1 MNIQPA
7 QNEVKN
13 PQENQVEKFTLPTNY
28 DVVSDYQENTEQGI
42 VDSLF
47 DYFGKVYY
55 QSDLNT
61 KDKKVRNNY
70 ISKYDSRILKMFA
83 RRTNRLWFAFAI
95 LFLLGV
101 GGILGV
107 LFATQFDLSA
117 FFNNTIGYGWPGSTL
132 LWTIVFA
139 IIVALSIGCLII
151 SIVLLISVIYWMR
164 LDSKFAK
171 RTREKIKEWNR
182 VFDRFSKSLEKSS
195 ILNAIQSG
203 MPDFVLDKRTPAYDR
218 KIYNIHNR
226 IYAYSGIPQD
236 ARRINYTN
244 TLSGFYK
251 GAAFSLSTSTWEWFR
266 EAKLVEE
273 EMNDRNTALNINV
286 KRSLKRFEDS
296 ICLLVVDT
304 FADPKLNFV
313 LNNPDGKNIR
323 LQNDIFNNI
332 FSLAVN
338 NAKHAHNVFTPYA
351 QHSLARLKTW
361 TAVCKNVRQ
370 VIKEGSKIYVVFD
383 ADNDFFKFDRITDPS
398 LNYVFNSKNI
408 SDNTVFKNGDVVST
422 SSKSKKDRYSIKCG
436 SLDETASLM
445 IEYILEEVDLLFT
458 CLEMA
463 TCFPVDDAFT
473 KDLKNSRA
481 KTLMSIL
488 EEKRQKD
495 YSDDSANLLMN
506 KSKLDDELNL
516 LESEFNFKNWD
527 ADKAP
532 EFKPLVNVD
541 ID

>member
-1 MNIQPA
+1 MNTQPVQKENNE
-7 QNEVKN
+7 QNQT
-13 PQENQVEKFTLPTNY
+13 PVEKFTLPSNY

-55 QSDLNT
+55 QSDINT
-61 KDKKVRNNY
+61 RDKKVRNNY
-70 ISKYDSRILKMFA
+70 ISKYDAHILRMFA
-83 RRTNRLWFAFAI
+83 RRTTKLWFAFAI
-95 LFLLGV
+95 LFILGV
-101 GGILGV
+101 AGILGV
-107 LFATQFDLSA
+107 YFGTTFNLSGILNNTSSWIPGVPGVILFA
-117 FFNNTIGYGWPGSTL
+117 
-132 LWTIVFA
+132 V
-139 IIVALSIGCLII
+139 IIALSIGCLIVAF
-151 SIVLLISVIYWMR
+151 VLLISVIYWMK
-164 LDSKFAK
+164 LDARFAK

-182 VFDRFSKSLEKSS
+182 VFDRFSKSLEKNS

-203 MPDFVLDKRTPAYDR
+203 MPEFVLDKRTLAYDR

-236 ARRINYTN
+236 ARRISYTN

-251 GAAFSLSTSTWEWFR
+251 GAAFSLSNSTWEWFR

-273 EMNDRNTALNINV
+273 EINDKNTEININV
-286 KRSLKRFEDS
+286 RRSLKRFEDS
-296 ICLLVVDT
+296 INLLVVDT

-338 NAKHAHNVFTPYA
+338 NPKHAYNVFTPYA
-351 QHSLARLKTW
+351 QHSLSRLKTW
-361 TAVCKNVRQ
+361 TGICKNIRQ

-383 ADNDFFKFDRITDPS
+383 ADADFFKFDRITDSS

-408 SDNTVFKNGDVVST
+408 SDNTIFKNGEVF
-422 SSKSKKDRYSIKCG
+422 SSKSNKKKNRYKIKCG

-445 IEYILEEVDLLFT
+445 VEYILEEVDLLFT
-458 CLEMA
+458 GLEMA
-463 TCFPVDDAFT
+463 TCFPTDDAFE
-473 KDLKNSRA
+473 KDVKNARA

-495 YSDDSANLLMN
+495 YSEESANALMHIA
-506 KSKLDDELNL
+506 SDEELNL

-527 ADKAP
+527 AEKAP

>member
-1 MNIQPA
+1 MDNK
-7 QNEVKN
+7 QNLNEK
-13 PQENQVEKFTLPTNY
+13 QQSENQKPVEKFTLPPNY
-28 DVVSDYQENTEQGI
+28 DVVTEYQENIEQGI

-55 QSDLNT
+55 QSDVST
-61 KDKKVRNNY
+61 QGKKVRNNY
-70 ISKYDSRILKMFA
+70 ISKYDARILRMFA
-83 RRTNRLWFAFAI
+83 RRTNILWFIFAI
-95 LFLLGV
+95 LFILGV
-101 GGILGV
+101 GGLLGILFGIGFQ
-107 LFATQFDLSA
+107 LTSIHQATRD
-117 FFNNTIGYGWPGSTL
+117 WPGGDNPI
-132 LWTIVFA
+132 LWTVVFA
-139 IIVALSIGCLII
+139 ILIGISCGLII
-151 SIVLLISVIYWMR
+151 LSIVLFISVIYWMR
-164 LDSKFAK
+164 LDARFAR

-182 VFDRFSKSLEKSS
+182 VFDRFSRSLDKAS

-203 MPDFVLDKRTPAYDR
+203 IPDFVLDRRTPAYDR

-236 ARRINYTN
+236 ARRVHYTN

-251 GAAFSLSTSTWEWFR
+251 GYAFSLSISTWEWFR

-273 EMNDRNTALNINV
+273 EMNKNNSSLNISV

-313 LNNPDGKNIR
+313 LNNPEGKNIR

-338 NAKHAHNVFTPYA
+338 NAKHAHNVFTPYV
-351 QHSLARLKTW
+351 QHSLSRLKTW
-361 TAVCKNVRQ
+361 TNVCKNVRQ
-370 VIKEGSKIYVVFD
+370 VIKEGSKIYIVFD
-383 ADNDFFKFDRITDPS
+383 ADADFFKFDRIVNPS

-408 SDNTVFKNGDVVST
+408 SENTIYKNGEMVA
-422 SSKSKKDRYSIKCG
+422 KKGGKNKYKIKCG

-445 IEYILEEVDLLFT
+445 TEYILEETDLLYT
-458 CLEMA
+458 ALEMA
-463 TCFPVDDAFT
+463 TCFPADDVF
-473 KDLKNSRA
+473 KKQSKKNASRA

-495 YSDDSANLLMN
+495 YSDEAANA
-506 KSKLDDELNL
+506 LNL
-516 LESEFNFKNWD
+516 TTTDDINLVESEFNVPNWN

-532 EFKPLVNVD
+532 DFKPLVNVD

>member
-1 MNIQPA
+1 MNTQPS
-7 QNEVKN
+7 QKELN
-13 PQENQVEKFTLPTNY
+13 QENQNQVVEKFTLPSNY

-61 KDKKVRNNY
+61 RDKKVRNNY
-70 ISKYDSRILKMFA
+70 ISKYDARILKMFA
-83 RRTNRLWFAFAI
+83 RRTTKLWFAFAI
-95 LFLLGV
+95 LFILGVAGLLGV
-101 GGILGV
+101 YFGTTFDLQGIMQNTIEWIPGVWGVV
-107 LFATQFDLSA
+107 LFAF
-117 FFNNTIGYGWPGSTL
+117 
-132 LWTIVFA
+132 
-139 IIVALSIGCLII
+139 IIALSIGMLII
-151 SIVLLISVIYWMR
+151 AFILLISVIYWMK
-164 LDSKFAK
+164 LDARFAK

-182 VFDRFSKSLEKSS
+182 VFDRFSKSLEKNP

-203 MPDFVLDKRTPAYDR
+203 MPEFVLDKRTPAYDR

-236 ARRINYTN
+236 ARRISYTN

-251 GAAFSLSTSTWEWFR
+251 GAAFSLSNSTWEWFR

-273 EMNDRNTALNINV
+273 EINDRNTEVNINV
-286 KRSLKRFEDS
+286 RRSLKRFEDS
-296 ICLLVVDT
+296 INLLVVDT

-338 NAKHAHNVFTPYA
+338 NPKHVHNVFTPYA
-351 QHSLARLKTW
+351 QHSLSRLKTW
-361 TAVCKNVRQ
+361 TSICKNIRQ

-383 ADNDFFKFDRITDPS
+383 ADPDFFKFERITDPS

-408 SDNTVFKNGDVVST
+408 SDNTVFKNGEVF
-422 SSKSKKDRYSIKCG
+422 SSKSNKKKNRYKIKCG

-445 IEYILEEVDLLFT
+445 VEYILEEVDLLFT
-458 CLEMA
+458 GLEMA
-463 TCFPVDDAFT
+463 TCFPTDDAFE
-473 KDLKNSRA
+473 KDVKNSRA

-495 YSDDSANLLMN
+495 YSEESANALMN
-506 KSKLDDELNL
+506 ITTEEEGLNL

-527 ADKAP
+527 AEKAP